1 AGGKVNT
8 DAIDNSA
15 GVDTSDHEVNIKIL
29 LQGLVGDG
37 PATPLSAADRRRL
50 LADMTGEVAA
60 LVLADNTAQ
69 NAVLGVSRAHAQP
82 MLSVYSRLVTHL
94 EQHWGLDRGLEAL
107 PTRAQ
112 FTALESAGQGLSSP
126 ELCTLLAHVKLALTH
141 DVLASDLPDA
151 QVFRARL

>member
-1 AGGKVNT
+1 EGVTELSPPELIRAILLAPAQLLFNGGIGTYVKASTETHAEVGDKANDAVRVNGAGLRVQVVAEGGNLGLPQRGRMEFARAGGKVNT

-69 NAVLGVSRAHAQP
+69 NAVL
-82 MLSVYSRLVTHL
+82 
-94 EQHWGLDRGLEAL
+94 
-107 PTRAQ
+107 
-112 FTALESAGQGLSSP
+112 
-126 ELCTLLAHVKLALTH
+126 
-141 DVLASDLPDA
+141 
-151 QVFRARL
+151 